1 MAAPRRRHWHS
12 STLAW
17 KIPWTEKPG
26 RLQSMGYLGFGH
38 NWAASLSLSLS
49 CIGEENGNPL
59 QCSCLENPR
68 DRGAWWAAI
77 SGVAQSQTRL
87 QRLSS
92 SSGHA
97 LLWSGFWGVFGPQRN
112 QEESLWGRRR
122 RGRTW
127 SLAPCLLDCATFR
140 KVWGSSLPGPEPPFP
155 NLATEALL
163 LLLQPRIDAVP
174 AMLALRTPASLTRI
188 PYPLHSSA
196 NINSTFCKSL

>member
-1 MAAPRRRHWHS
+1 MCWFLPNMFIPSCFLSPLSLSYYEDILNTVPLTSQELSYTFLRCPTLNLMAAPRRRHWHS

-38 NWAASLSLSLS
+38 NWAASLSFSLS

-77 SGVAQSQTRL
+77 SGVAQSQTWL
-87 QRLSS
+87 QRLSIS
-92 SSGHA
+92 SSHA

-140 KVWGSSLPGPEPPFP
+140 KV
-155 NLATEALL
+155 
-163 LLLQPRIDAVP
+163 
-174 AMLALRTPASLTRI
+174 
-188 PYPLHSSA
+188 
-196 NINSTFCKSL
+196 